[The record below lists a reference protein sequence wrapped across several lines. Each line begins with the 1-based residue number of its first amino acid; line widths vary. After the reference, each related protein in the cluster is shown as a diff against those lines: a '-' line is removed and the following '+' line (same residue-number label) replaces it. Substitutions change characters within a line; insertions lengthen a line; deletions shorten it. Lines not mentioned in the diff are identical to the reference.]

1 MIPKILGAAGALMA
15 AIGYAP
21 ALAQT
26 CPRGN
31 DTPATY
37 LSLEQ
42 AILQAAD
49 SDLRPDAARAAV
61 ATARSERAI
70 ASLRPSDTVSL
81 EFENFPGIGLAAEID
96 SLEITGTFN
105 RVWERGGKRE
115 ARASLAERGVELA
128 EAGVNISLADIAFE
142 IQALYVDLA
151 LTEERASLAAER
163 LAAAR
168 AAEALIKKRVEAA
181 RDPLLAG
188 SRAATDAMVAEG
200 ELARLTQ
207 DAERLRKALADFWG
221 GTPDFDVALCR
232 LSPDA
237 GHSEHSLDIAGS
249 PELARLEAQRR
260 QAQAAVRVAEAERTP
275 DVTWS
280 AGIRKF
286 GTDESVGIL
295 GGVSVPLSAPR
306 RATAYEQKAG
316 AQARQ
321 AEMEAE
327 ALRQSLLRE
336 SAKLERTALDA
347 TDAIARIDA
356 GPLPE
361 AERAVAL
368 ANDGYARGAFSYL
381 DVLDAQRLLFSLREE
396 RLDLLRTY
404 HLAEAALARIQA
416 RNLPAL
422 LQESIP

>member
-1 MIPKILGAAGALMA
+1 MTPKILGAAGALMA
-15 AIGYAP
+15 AIGYSP
-21 ALAQT
+21 ALAQA

-31 DTPATY
+31 DASATY

-42 AILQAAD
+42 AILQAVD
-49 SDLRPDAARAAV
+49 SDLRPEAARAAV

-70 ASLRPSDTVSL
+70 ASLRPADTVIL

-96 SLEITGTFN
+96 NLEITGTFN

-115 ARASLAERGVELA
+115 ARALLADRGIKIA
-128 EAGVNISLADIAFE
+128 EASVSITLADIAFE

-151 LTEERASLAAER
+151 LTEERALLAAER
-163 LAAAR
+163 LSAAR
-168 AAEALIKKRVEAA
+168 AAEALIRKRVEAA

-200 ELARLTQ
+200 ELARLNT

-221 GTPDFDVALCR
+221 GAPDFAVDMCGLAADSR
-232 LSPDA
+232 
-237 GHSEHSLDIAGS
+237 HSEHALDITNS
-249 PELARLEAQRR
+249 PELARLEAERK
-260 QAQAAVRVAEAERTP
+260 QAQAAIRLAETERIP

-286 GTDESVGIL
+286 GTDESVGLL
-295 GGVSVPLSAPR
+295 GGISVPLGAPK
-306 RATAYEQKAG
+306 RAAPYEQKAG

-321 AEMEAE
+321 LEAE
-327 ALRQSLLRE
+327 ADALRQSLLRE
-336 SAKLERTALDA
+336 SAQLERTALGAADA
-347 TDAIARIDA
+347 LARIDA

-381 DVLDAQRLLFSLREE
+381 DVLDAQKQLFDLREE

-422 LQESIP
+422 LQETTP